1 MDMNKSFV
9 KKINKSQKWQLIDAD
24 GKYLGRLATEI
35 ADILRGK
42 DKPDFTPHI
51 DSGEYVVVI
60 NCDKIK
66 LTGDK
71 WNKKVYEYF
80 TGWRSGLKKKTA
92 AEAFEKDPTF
102 LIMHAVKGMLPKNRL
117 SRQIIKK
124 LKIYAGSEHPH
135 EAQFNA

>member
-24 GKYLGRLATEI
+24 GQYLGRLATEI

-92 AEAFEKDPTF
+92 AEVFKKDPTF

-124 LKIYAGSEHPH
+124 LKIYSGNEHPH